1 MHGVQV
7 FDFSGITRHHLGGTI
22 AAVSKLERVNA
33 ALQHGPAQTAEGV
46 ED

>member
-1 MHGVQV
+1 MRGVQV

-22 AAVSKLERVNA
+22 AAVLKLERVNA
-33 ALQHGPAQTAEGV
+33 ALQHGLAQPAKGV